1 MEYYV
6 WKYHIGD
13 KIAKSNTRSTLWW
26 RISTAGSFLGGAKWS
41 FVDVIGPKG
50 SGKST
55 LLKNIYRIYKLDSG
69 EIAIDNKNLL
79 SMKEKDCAKQ
89 IAILDQESNTQF
101 DFTVEQVVKM
111 GRYPYKSVFQ
121 DYSKDIN
128 CKSTSSKYGFFN
140 TRWTRKSFRY

>member
-1 MEYYV
+1 
-6 WKYHIGD
+6 
-13 KIAKSNTRSTLWW
+13 
-26 RISTAGSFLGGAKWS
+26 
-41 FVDVIGPKG
+41 
-50 SGKST
+50 
-55 LLKNIYRIYKLDSG
+55 
-69 EIAIDNKNLL
+69 
-79 SMKEKDCAKQ
+79 MKEKDCAKQ

-140 TRWTRKSFRY
+140 TR